1 MIRQWLIFL
10 LVHGCLLA
18 QDSLQL
24 ENLLEALTDGADQQY
39 DMVLVLRNLQENPVI
54 LNEATLPELLRIPFL
69 NERHA
74 RALLAYRKQ
83 HGPFDRLATLARVP
97 GFSPELVAFLQPYVR
112 LNAPRKPWQV
122 EYQLTS
128 ATATRWWQGRVPN
141 VWPEAL
147 YASQKFSFHYG
158 KRLRFIVLTEKD
170 GEEPRWTD
178 FAGGAVKWLSPGGR
192 WMTVAG
198 DYTLAFGQ
206 GLVQNSAYG
215 LPASLYGRAV
225 FQRRIFSLREKFSFN
240 EWAYL
245 RGGAVAARVTDQWAT
260 GVFTSWRRYDARLE
274 GDSVVTTL
282 YRTGYHRGESER
294 QRRNQLGE
302 MLAGFWH
309 HISGEF
315 WDMGVL
321 VRGRRFSRT
330 VQQNTFRVPKN
341 DWTWHT
347 ALAMNIEQ
355 EGYRFS
361 AEAAW
366 QNREAAAWQ
375 VAFRVRLHQ
384 WRLGMAG
391 FWYGKQFFSLQG
403 RQLGSFSA
411 WAANRKGVY
420 GYLEGPMQTR
430 LALTLFWWVNQ
441 KLWDAGVSALPLRF
455 RSQFQL
461 TYRWNRTDRVYLRGG
476 YSSDDEYAATLSP
489 VWFARLQWELR
500 PLKPLRL
507 TTRLH
512 WIFSSL
518 PAERYGFVG
527 FQDVRVRSGAF
538 WLGTRWT
545 VFEIPDVLPGVYLVE
560 PDLRGYVRSIYFN
573 RRGYR
578 WTVLV
583 NFPFASFLVFQ
594 VKYAIHII
602 PSMPE
607 GNVLDSARHRELRIQ
622 LRLRR

>member
-39 DMVLVLRNLQENPVI
+39 DMVLVLRNLEEHPVI
-54 LNEATLPELLRIPFL
+54 LNRASLPELLRLPFL
-69 NERHA
+69 SEKQA

-83 HGPFDRLATLARVP
+83 HGPFQHLDALVQIP
-97 GFSPELVAFLQPYVR
+97 GFSPELVAFLRPYVR
-112 LNAPRKPWQV
+112 LNAPRKPWQM

-128 ATATRWWQGRVPN
+128 ATATRWWQGRGPN
-141 VWPEAL
+141 TWPEAL
-147 YASQKFSFHYG
+147 YASQKFSFRYG
-158 KRLRFIVLTEKD
+158 EGLRFIVLTEKD
-170 GEEPRWTD
+170 GEEPRWAD

-192 WMTVAG
+192 WMGIVG
-198 DYTLAFGQ
+198 DYTLSFGQ
-206 GLVQNSAYG
+206 GLVQNRAYG
-215 LPASLYGRAV
+215 IPASLYGRAV
-225 FQRRIFSLREKFSFN
+225 FHRRFIRLQEKFSFN

-245 RGGAVAARVTDQWAT
+245 RGGAVAARFTEQWAA

-282 YRTGYHRGESER
+282 YRTGYHRGERES

-309 HISGEF
+309 SVTGEF
-315 WDMGVL
+315 WQMGLL
-321 VRGRRFSRT
+321 VRARRFSRM
-330 VQQNTFRVPKN
+330 VQQNTLRVPPN
-341 DWTWHT
+341 TWIWHT
-347 ALAMNIEQ
+347 ALAMNVEQ
-355 EGYRFS
+355 GGFRFS

-366 QNREAAAWQ
+366 QNQEAAAWQ
-375 VAFRVRLHQ
+375 VALQVRLNR

-411 WAANRKGVY
+411 WAMNRKGLY
-420 GYLEGPMQTR
+420 GYLEGPLQTR
-430 LALTLFWWVNQ
+430 VALTLFWWVNQ
-441 KLWDAGVSALPLRF
+441 KLWDAGSSALPLKF

-461 TYRWNRTDRVYLRGG
+461 TYRWNRTDRLYLRGG
-476 YSSDDEYAATLSP
+476 YSTDDEYAIAPSP

-500 PLKPLRL
+500 QVKPLRF
-507 TTRLH
+507 TTRLQ
-512 WIFSSL
+512 WVFSSL
-518 PAERYGFVG
+518 PAKTSGFVG
-527 FQDVRVRSGAF
+527 FQDVRIRSGAF

-545 VFEIPDVLPGVYLVE
+545 VFDIPDALPGVYLVE
-560 PDLRGYVRSIYFN
+560 PDLRGYVRSVYFN

-594 VKYAIHII
+594 VKYAIHIL
-602 PSMPE
+602 PTLSDGSAPY
-607 GNVLDSARHRELRIQ
+607 SARNRELRIQ
-622 LRLRR
+622 LRFRR